1 VGVDLKKEIKLSD
14 LFKRR
19 PKAEA
24 KGAPKEEQPTKA
36 ARRGFS
42 LSFRRG
48 GGPSPDG
55 GRTPPAALA
64 LLPVVPLMRAFN
76 LMPGEESRER
86 KGGRVAPAQVGVALL
101 GVLVVAGLAGAYML
115 MSARATDK
123 QGQLDDVRAQLA
135 AQEVPSGTE
144 PQTPAQPSIAGESQ
158 ARTTALA
165 DALSARVAWDR
176 ILREFSLVLP
186 KDVWLTNLT
195 AGAQPGGSTPSPPP
209 GGSASGSAFS
219 LTGYARSHE
228 AVALLLSR
236 MEVIP
241 EFSSVL
247 LESSKKADGPNK
259 YEFTIV
265 ATVGQGGAAS

>member
-1 VGVDLKKEIKLSD
+1 MGVDLKKEIKLSD

-24 KGAPKEEQPTKA
+24 NGAPKEEQPPKP

-42 LSFRRG
+42 LAFRRG
-48 GGPSPDG
+48 GGPSPNG
-55 GRTPPAALA
+55 GRTPSVVPAPLRA
-64 LLPVVPLMRAFN
+64 VPLMRSFN
-76 LMPGEESRER
+76 LMPREEARER
-86 KGGRVAPAQVGVALL
+86 KGGRLAPAQVGVALL

-135 AQEVPSGTE
+135 AQDVPSGTE
-144 PQTPAQPSIAGESQ
+144 PQAPAQPSIAGESQ
-158 ARTTALA
+158 VRTTALA

-186 KDVWLTNLT
+186 EDVWLTQLT
-195 AGAQPGGSTPSPPP
+195 AGAQPGGSTASPPP
-209 GGSASGSAFS
+209 GGSASNGGFT
-219 LTGYARSHE
+219 LTGLARSHE
-228 AVALLLSR
+228 AVAVLLSR

-247 LESSKKADGPNK
+247 LESSKRADGPGK
-259 YEFTIV
+259 YEFSIV
-265 ATVGQGGAAS
+265 ATVGQGGVTS